1 MASADWLRHVDYL
14 STVSGGGYT
23 GSFLGRLFDQQR
35 SLDDSGGEG
44 VVQDRVRATLSD
56 PFSSQVDWLRRHS
69 NYLSPTGFG
78 ELMFNFAAF
87 WRNFLSLQVVVAIFF
102 LGVFGL
108 GNAIAYWLL
117 PVVDPQP
124 PLVTPLVP
132 VSTALLGMNNSL
144 WFMLA
149 ELSVWT
155 MTLPLA
161 LAYWLVSQDDHETF
175 VLPALLG
182 GVLVSGAMLVAFA
195 QPIGLVVFVAA
206 VAWVVVTWIGV
217 QKDDGH
223 GDPYAA
229 YRLGLA
235 RNRLTYRL
243 AFWTTTLV
251 ALVLIGFVDI
261 VGRWL
266 ASTTLFSTDAFGDLK
281 LELSVITA
289 ALLAGAPIVR
299 GLAGLVA
306 RKDESR
312 GVLSSLGRIPY
323 LPTVLAFLVA
333 AGLPI
338 LVIAWISH
346 LSFQVGYGVKLG
358 FATTGL
364 AWTLSFLLGR
374 QSALPFVNRVG
385 PLTIYAAR
393 LARVFLGAVN
403 PRRNKSRSGTSV
415 TQVIEGDD
423 VGIAQYAPEA
433 GSGPLHLINVACN
446 ETVDVASQRGMRDRQ
461 AENMA
466 IGPVGIN
473 LSKRWHA
480 LWRHD
485 SQKRQS
491 SDLIPLGNS
500 NLPHPFRR
508 RDGQPASVENLTLRQ
523 WMAIS
528 GAAVSPGMGRLTSPA
543 VSLLLTLA
551 NVRLG
556 YWWNSGIWSGDR
568 AELPMKQG
576 LFAWLKNWFMR
587 TFAAQGLLLSELRGQ
602 FAGPWR
608 RHFYL
613 SDGGNF
619 ENTATYELLR
629 RRVPLIVTCDAGRDV
644 KQQLSGLAE
653 LTRIAR
659 VDFGA
664 EVTFVKDAMNSPRPE
679 ACDCVPD
686 EIWEC
691 IGTIDSLTTKPSEI
705 PDRPAFS
712 DHHFTLLRV
721 DYPAPPPM
729 DAHDQPSAWHQRKTS
744 WLLYIKSTTTGDEPV
759 DIRNYQ
765 ARNPDFPNE
774 STLDQYFDEPQFESY
789 RRLGMH
795 IGEKVFAKLDGQTR
809 NGDAQ

>member
-281 LELSVITA
+281 L
-289 ALLAGAPIVR
+289 
-299 GLAGLVA
+299 
-306 RKDESR
+306 
-312 GVLSSLGRIPY
+312 
-323 LPTVLAFLVA
+323 
-333 AGLPI
+333 
-338 LVIAWISH
+338 
-346 LSFQVGYGVKLG
+346 
-358 FATTGL
+358 
-364 AWTLSFLLGR
+364 
-374 QSALPFVNRVG
+374 
-385 PLTIYAAR
+385 
-393 LARVFLGAVN
+393 
-403 PRRNKSRSGTSV
+403 
-415 TQVIEGDD
+415 
-423 VGIAQYAPEA
+423 
-433 GSGPLHLINVACN
+433 
-446 ETVDVASQRGMRDRQ
+446 
-461 AENMA
+461 
-466 IGPVGIN
+466 
-473 LSKRWHA
+473 
-480 LWRHD
+480 
-485 SQKRQS
+485 
-491 SDLIPLGNS
+491 
-500 NLPHPFRR
+500 
-508 RDGQPASVENLTLRQ
+508 
-523 WMAIS
+523 
-528 GAAVSPGMGRLTSPA
+528 
-543 VSLLLTLA
+543 
-551 NVRLG
+551 
-556 YWWNSGIWSGDR
+556 
-568 AELPMKQG
+568 
-576 LFAWLKNWFMR
+576 
-587 TFAAQGLLLSELRGQ
+587 
-602 FAGPWR
+602 
-608 RHFYL
+608 
-613 SDGGNF
+613 
-619 ENTATYELLR
+619 
-629 RRVPLIVTCDAGRDV
+629 
-644 KQQLSGLAE
+644 
-653 LTRIAR
+653 
-659 VDFGA
+659 
-664 EVTFVKDAMNSPRPE
+664 
-679 ACDCVPD
+679 
-686 EIWEC
+686 
-691 IGTIDSLTTKPSEI
+691 
-705 PDRPAFS
+705 
-712 DHHFTLLRV
+712 
-721 DYPAPPPM
+721 
-729 DAHDQPSAWHQRKTS
+729 
-744 WLLYIKSTTTGDEPV
+744 
-759 DIRNYQ
+759 
-765 ARNPDFPNE
+765 
-774 STLDQYFDEPQFESY
+774 
-789 RRLGMH
+789 
-795 IGEKVFAKLDGQTR
+795 
-809 NGDAQ
+809 

>member
-1 MASADWLRHVDYL
+1 
-14 STVSGGGYT
+14 
-23 GSFLGRLFDQQR
+23 
-35 SLDDSGGEG
+35 
-44 VVQDRVRATLSD
+44 
-56 PFSSQVDWLRRHS
+56 
-69 NYLSPTGFG
+69 
-78 ELMFNFAAF
+78 
-87 WRNFLSLQVVVAIFF
+87 
-102 LGVFGL
+102 
-108 GNAIAYWLL
+108 
-117 PVVDPQP
+117 
-124 PLVTPLVP
+124 
-132 VSTALLGMNNSL
+132 
-144 WFMLA
+144 
-149 ELSVWT
+149 
-155 MTLPLA
+155 
-161 LAYWLVSQDDHETF
+161 
-175 VLPALLG
+175 
-182 GVLVSGAMLVAFA
+182 
-195 QPIGLVVFVAA
+195 
-206 VAWVVVTWIGV
+206 
-217 QKDDGH
+217 
-223 GDPYAA
+223 
-229 YRLGLA
+229 
-235 RNRLTYRL
+235 
-243 AFWTTTLV
+243 
-251 ALVLIGFVDI
+251 
-261 VGRWL
+261 
-266 ASTTLFSTDAFGDLK
+266 
-281 LELSVITA
+281 
-289 ALLAGAPIVR
+289 
-299 GLAGLVA
+299 
-306 RKDESR
+306 
-312 GVLSSLGRIPY
+312 
-323 LPTVLAFLVA
+323 
-333 AGLPI
+333 
-338 LVIAWISH
+338 
-346 LSFQVGYGVKLG
+346 
-358 FATTGL
+358 
-364 AWTLSFLLGR
+364 
-374 QSALPFVNRVG
+374 
-385 PLTIYAAR
+385 
-393 LARVFLGAVN
+393 
-403 PRRNKSRSGTSV
+403 
-415 TQVIEGDD
+415 
-423 VGIAQYAPEA
+423 
-433 GSGPLHLINVACN
+433 
-446 ETVDVASQRGMRDRQ
+446 
-461 AENMA
+461 
-466 IGPVGIN
+466 
-473 LSKRWHA
+473 
-480 LWRHD
+480 WRHD